1 MKRVLILLA
10 AALAVLPDA
19 ASAHHSFAAEYDSSK
34 VMMLVGVINKVD
46 QQNPYGFFY
55 LNVTN
60 ATTGRVTNWAMETP
74 GPNQLVRN
82 GFTRDLYQAMIDN
95 KEKVTVK
102 AYAARDGAKRA
113 FAETITRAD
122 GRTVITISV
131 GGVDTNVGRAPQSGS
146 VTVDGVPV
154 PEADARGRGGQRG
167 GGAPAQSAPVSKT
180 SHELN
185 ELNESNSFNSWLIPH
200 LRSAN
205 NHVT

>member
-1 MKRVLILLA
+1 MKRALIALA
-10 AALAVLPDA
+10 ATLAALPVA
-19 ASAHHSFAAEYDSSK
+19 ALAHHSFAAEYDSSK
-34 VMMLVGVINKVD
+34 PMTLVGVINKVD
-46 QQNPYGFFY
+46 QQNPHGFFY

-82 GFTRDLYQAMIDN
+82 GFTRYLYQAMIDN

-131 GGVDTNVGRAPQSGS
+131 GGVDTNVGRAPQSGT
-146 VTVDGVPV
+146 VTIDGAAV
-154 PEADARGRGGQRG
+154 PEADARGRGGARGGQRG
-167 GGAPAQSAPVSKT
+167 AGAPAAGAPAQSAP
-180 SHELN
+180 
-185 ELNESNSFNSWLIPH
+185 
-200 LRSAN
+200 RQ
-205 NHVT
+205 